1 MPAHTWDVSTAERIL
16 GSSCARLEEAPETV
30 VRDDLREYFVVAWC
44 IHPRFIPR
52 EIIIAIPE
60 PDSPFVVEPPLYVR
74 EHEVICSK
82 VLALRY
88 LVRVRVVETQD

>member
-1 MPAHTWDVSTAERIL
+1 MIL
-16 GSSCARLEEAPETV
+16 GSSCARLEEALQTV
-30 VRDDLREYFVVAWC
+30 ARGDLRKYFFVAWC

-60 PDSPFVVEPPLYVR
+60 PDDPFIVEPSLYVR
-74 EHEVICSK
+74 EHEVIRSK

-88 LVRVRVVETQD
+88 LVRVQVVETQD